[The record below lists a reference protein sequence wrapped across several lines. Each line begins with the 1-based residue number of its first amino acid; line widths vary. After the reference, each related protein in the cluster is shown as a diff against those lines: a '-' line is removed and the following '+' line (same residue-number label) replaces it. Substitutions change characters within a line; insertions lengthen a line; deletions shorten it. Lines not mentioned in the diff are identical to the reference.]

1 MTFQQIYLH
10 LITKT
15 KVLFPIIDGLTQE
28 RINEIVKE
36 LAYAMSISDVSQ
48 DCVFQF
54 SLIIDQELRVHIHGP
69 ANQETLTIL
78 QNYGGVRQSVIQVP
92 SIF

>member
-15 KVLFPIIDGLTQE
+15 KVLFMVNDGLTQE
-28 RINEIVKE
+28 RINDIVKE

-48 DCVFQF
+48 DCIFQF
-54 SLIIDQELRVHIHGP
+54 SLIIDNELRVHIHGP
-69 ANQETLTIL
+69 ANEETLTIL
-78 QNYGGVRQSVIQVP
+78 QNYGGVRRGLIQVP